1 MKYAFALAGIAFGA
15 VEFLLTKSVCEK
27 ATSAKPFLVPLVVK
41 LLSYAAVLTLVFLLP
56 NKEAVL
62 PFGIG
67 AGSGVLA
74 TALVFAVLRFV
85 NEKR

>member
-27 ATSAKPFLVPLVVK
+27 ATAAKPFLVPLVVK
-41 LLSYAAVLTLVFLLP
+41 LLSYGAAVALVFLLP
-56 NKEAVL
+56 NRVYIL

-67 AGSGVLA
+67 AGSAVLA
-74 TALVFAVLRFV
+74 TALILAMVQFAR
-85 NEKR
+85 EKR